1 MSRLRT
7 LCFISAAFFLLIR
20 GISAAP
26 LQICKFK
33 DGKQAA
39 VSLTFDDGTRDHLT
53 HALPLLKQYGF
64 KGTFYIIINRV
75 RQPGK
80 APRKPSGYLSW
91 DDLKLFL
98 AEGHEI
104 GNHSM
109 THRCQLTREKSMDD
123 VRREIN
129 DPIPVFREKLGID
142 VKTFCYP
149 GCANTPEIEKIVK
162 EHHLGASRSRYACGG
177 PKFTLEQWKRYMETI
192 LSNGEDAAMMI
203 HGIVPGGGWSPFP
216 SLELFEECLKDLK
229 QREAVLWIDTCA
241 HIFAYKLLRD
251 SSVIEIRSETPRR
264 ITAELRSSCEKA
276 PDIPLTLRYNGPE
289 RITVT
294 QNGRPIPVERKN
306 GTSLFAVFPGEFIL
320 QR

>member
-1 MSRLRT
+1 MRQSLKLFT
-7 LCFISAAFFLLIR
+7 VTAAFALFCT
-20 GISAAP
+20 AFAEP

-33 DGKQAA
+33 GDKKAA
-39 VSLTFDDGTRDHLT
+39 VSLTFDDGTLDHLV

-64 KGTFYIIINRV
+64 KGTFYIIVNRV
-75 RQPGK
+75 PQQG
-80 APRKPSGYLSW
+80 KPSRPLNSILTW
-91 DDLKLFL
+91 DELKLFL

-109 THRCQLTREKSMDD
+109 THRRQLTKEKSMED

-129 DPIPVFREKLGID
+129 DPIPLFREKLGIN
-142 VKTFCYP
+142 VETFCYP

-241 HIFAYKLLRD
+241 HVFAYKLLRD